1 MTDTLYAWSQTA
13 SSNATADATINW
25 AEFQTPSSVN
35 DSARALM
42 KRVADLVSDLA
53 PKRASTGSANAY
65 VVASNAAGATLR
77 DGEMITFVP
86 HNSCT
91 GACTLNVGGRGA
103 KPWRPKS
110 GTNFAAD
117 NILSGVPVTAYYA
130 SATDEW
136 LSPGTGYYVSSM
148 ASGVSLQSITAR
160 LPQIGDLVISY
171 APTPGAGRIRLTEST
186 QSLLKSAYPEL
197 NTYLSG
203 ISYPWG
209 STATHFSL
217 PPAAGYFLRIAA
229 TTSAVDTSGAR
240 TAGSTQSDQNKAHT
254 HTVSATGTTAV
265 DAGHTHTTTA
275 SVNSFQINSSGN
287 GANSASTAAAITSS
301 TSGSHSH
308 TVTVTG
314 TAASDGG
321 DEVRVKNIAFHLDV
335 VASTALAATQVA
347 VFGFPYQWD
356 STITA
361 GDPGTGRVRGN
372 SATLSAITA
381 LYLSDTDGWDVD
393 LSGIISGWDNG
404 SIINLSKVGA
414 QANRVVFVASGAP
427 TDNGDYYT
435 VPGAVVASAGT
446 LSNNDQMALEYTRD
460 GTDGITVPDI
470 SGLTEDTSPDP
481 AADYFITYD
490 ASAAVHKKVLFG
502 KSNPMTTR
510 GDIIRR
516 GASAAERVAIGTSG
530 YLLASDGTDPAWSG
544 FLQAGTGAS
553 TRTWQAKARDVFSV
567 KDFGALGDGATN
579 DYAAIAAAIAAAA
592 VSGGTVYFPAGT
604 YQFGST
610 LAWTANYVNLVG
622 DGPEAT
628 ILAPTH
634 TTGDVIQIGSNVSIT
649 RYSMLRDFTII
660 PTGTRS
666 TGANINVDG
675 SVQVII
681 DRVNHGRITG
691 SAGSGGYNG
700 IVVESYGNQSGV
712 RVTDS
717 VFNFLGQSPIKLGA
731 ASTANI
737 VNEIFLSNLSTASCV
752 KGIELYNVSGFY
764 GKDCSL
770 YQSGNVS
777 VLINPGNGQ
786 AVEGATFVDWVFDT
800 STSSGVYIATSG
812 TGKAAEISIIGGY
825 SDSNGSHGV
834 EVVSGATLDGL
845 SLIGLETSNNAQA
858 GVSISAGSNILIDG
872 CQIYNNS
879 TAGSAVN
886 VGIGIGAAV
895 ANFRIVNCTSGAGG
909 YLTQQGLPNY
919 QSYGILIASGANKY
933 VVANNTLPT
942 NVTGGLSDGGGPIKF
957 VSSNIDTTGTIGNNL
972 TTGWT
977 AASTSKVQGYDVDS
991 AAWVDFI
998 TTTANNTPTCDLAD
1012 SVTKSGQY
1020 IYRSGGTDVAVAD
1033 GGTGTSTAFTAGS
1046 IVFAGA
1052 SGVYSQNNA
1061 NLYWDNAN
1069 LELGI
1074 GTSGTSLPST
1084 VTVKKDSAFSFWMDR
1099 DNASTKKTFF
1109 SFGQQGTLLWAIGT
1123 DLTDTNAQNWYV
1135 YDNASSYTPLFIDGS
1150 GNIGFGVTAFGT
1162 SAVGVVGIKNG
1173 TAPSTSPAGMGQL
1186 YVESGALKYRGSSGT
1201 ITTLGAA

>member
-35 DSARALM
+35 DSARSLM
-42 KRVADLVSDLA
+42 KRVAELVSDLA

-65 VVASNAAGATLR
+65 VVASDAAGATLR

-86 HNSCT
+86 NHSCT
-91 GACTLNVGGRGA
+91 GACTLNVDGRGA

-110 GTNFAAD
+110 GTSFAAD

-217 PPAAGYFLRIAA
+217 PPAAGYFLRVAS

-335 VASTALAATQVA
+335 VASTALSATQVA

-393 LSGIISGWDNG
+393 LSGIISGWENG

-446 LSNNDQMALEYTRD
+446 LSNSDQMALEYTRD

-470 SGLTEDTSPDP
+470 SGLTADASPDP
-481 AADYFITYD
+481 AADYLITYD

-516 GASAAERVAIGTSG
+516 GASDAERLALGTSG
-530 YLLASDGTDPAWSG
+530 YMLASDGTDAVWSG
-544 FLQAGTGAS
+544 FVQAGAGAS
-553 TRTWQAKARDVFSV
+553 TRTWQSKARDVVSV
-567 KDFGALGDGATN
+567 KDFGAVGDGTTDDYTAFSACIDALVTAGGGTMYVPSGTYRIKTRLAKNISGQQSICIVGDGARVSVLDWSDAGGAGGVFFNSTTTTANQKPTFSFSNIGFVTSIDNAGPAIRCDWYDAATLDPTIIISNVFIGQNVDRTSDTGSGYGYWSIGVHGVNARVGRIAGLHFYGEMDKATDTTHGIYLAGESTDFKISESLIFEATTGIEATGTSEGLNIDQTTITQVVYGVRHNVSALEPQCNFTN
-579 DYAAIAAAIAAAA
+579 GHIAASNVCVWLQNSAQSVI
-592 VSGGTVYFPAGT
+592 SGNLFYATSALGAPYPTWYGVLVQGT
-604 YQFGST
+604 Y
-610 LAWTANYVNLVG
+610 AKW
-622 DGPEAT
+622 
-628 ILAPTH
+628 
-634 TTGDVIQIGSNVSIT
+634 
-649 RYSMLRDFTII
+649 
-660 PTGTRS
+660 
-666 TGANINVDG
+666 
-675 SVQVII
+675 
-681 DRVNHGRITG
+681 
-691 SAGSGGYNG
+691 
-700 IVVESYGNQSGV
+700 V
-712 RVTDS
+712 RVTDNAFSKESGRTADTTHGIDFNQGSYFISANNQFFGHSGNELSYGIIIRAS
-717 VFNFLGQSPIKLGA
+717 VTNVVIYDRSEEMEYVTSKIDDSGTGTIKADDFARGPSASIDGEIVLYDSTTGKKLKRLSASGLIKSTSGVASAAVAGTDYYAPGGA
-731 ASTANI
+731 DVAIADGGTGASTAAGA
-737 VNEIFLSNLSTASCV
+737 LTA
-752 KGIELYNVSGFY
+752 L
-764 GKDCSL
+764 
-770 YQSGNVS
+770 
-777 VLINPGNGQ
+777 
-786 AVEGATFVDWVFDT
+786 
-800 STSSGVYIATSG
+800 GVG
-812 TGKAAEISIIGGY
+812 TG
-825 SDSNGSHGV
+825 D
-834 EVVSGATLDGL
+834 TP
-845 SLIGLETSNNAQA
+845 TFA
-858 GVSISAGSNILIDG
+858 G
-872 CQIYNNS
+872 
-879 TAGSAVN
+879 
-886 VGIGIGAAV
+886 
-895 ANFRIVNCTSGAGG
+895 
-909 YLTQQGLPNY
+909 
-919 QSYGILIASGANKY
+919 LIASGANDAY
-933 VVANNTLPT
+933 TLKFGG
-942 NVTGGLSDGGGPIKF
+942 VTGKIRCIGYLTSFGGSYIEAANAAESAFQPIGFNGSYVSFLTSGLERIRLTAPGNFKIGG
-957 VSSNIDTTGTIGNNL
+957 
-972 TTGWT
+972 
-977 AASTSKVQGYDVDS
+977 
-991 AAWVDFI
+991 
-998 TTTANNTPTCDLAD
+998 LAD
-1012 SVTKSGQY
+1012 RATTE
-1020 IYRSGGTDVAVAD
+1020 GTNQ
-1033 GGTGTSTAFTAGS
+1033 
-1046 IVFAGA
+1046 IV
-1052 SGVYSQNNA
+1052 
-1061 NLYWDNAN
+1061 
-1069 LELGI
+1069 
-1074 GTSGTSLPST
+1074 
-1084 VTVKKDSAFSFWMDR
+1084 
-1099 DNASTKKTFF
+1099 
-1109 SFGQQGTLLWAIGT
+1109 
-1123 DLTDTNAQNWYV
+1123 
-1135 YDNASSYTPLFIDGS
+1135 LF
-1150 GNIGFGVTAFGT
+1150 
-1162 SAVGVVGIKNG
+1162 NG
-1173 TAPSTSPAGMGQL
+1173 TAPVGTLVDGVSLYSASGECRVMDAAGNSTLLSPHDRETNEWIYDSVDTRTGRRLTIKMERMLKALNDQFGWD
-1186 YVESGALKYRGSSGT
+1186 YVTET
-1201 ITTLGAA
+1201 E